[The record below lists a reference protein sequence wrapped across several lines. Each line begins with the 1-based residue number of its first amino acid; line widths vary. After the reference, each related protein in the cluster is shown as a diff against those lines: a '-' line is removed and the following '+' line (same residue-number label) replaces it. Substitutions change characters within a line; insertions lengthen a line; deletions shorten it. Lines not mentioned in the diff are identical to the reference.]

1 MSYLPLEL
9 NGKTA
14 VVIGGTKGIGRA
26 ISHGLAEA
34 GADVVATSHSMENVE
49 TVAAEIEER
58 GKKTLRLQS
67 DVRDRASLQKVF
79 GSLTN
84 INVRMVSYGGSDNNI
99 SLLVPASQKKQVL
112 QQLNS
117 GVFGLV

>member
-9 NGKTA
+9 NGKVA

-58 GKKTLRLQS
+58 GKKTLRLPS
-67 DVRDRASLQKVF
+67 DVRDRDSLQKVF
-79 GSLTN
+79 DETIAAFGKVD
-84 INVRMVSYGGSDNNI
+84 I
-99 SLLVPASQKKQVL
+99 LV
-112 QQLNS
+112 NS
-117 GVFGLV
+117 AGITKRAPTLDYPEET